1 MHVRI
6 EGTAKHALGKLPKG
20 ELRTKALSGTL
31 TLIIHKRETIFNRQ
45 CDRECVMKRLV
56 LGTVSILSITAAH
69 PAIAADY
76 FGDLRPSYPEQ
87 WQPEETDPLRIEL
100 GVRYWY
106 SIGQQK
112 HSVGGYNQTIDSKSH
127 VGEAFARVLDHE
139 TRSYAEAFGGY
150 GIAHEGTYS
159 TNGGASQTL
168 PAARLG
174 YVGLDF
180 GWLPLGTENV
190 GFGLVT
196 GYLYSNDSPDT
207 GRANFATG
215 SAAFNGVDYSL
226 AGYDSKINNFD
237 IHSFKLGVGAQVDMG
252 GFDISGEAAAI
263 PYSWINGTYGAVQ
276 AAPAGAYNAQG
287 SAVTVNGHGYG
298 ASGKLMVGFK
308 PTENLAIR
316 VGGRASYLTGQYDA
330 TWDEVSVV
338 QPVAPS
344 TTPTVARQ
352 TYIVDNNPFSM
363 LRYGA
368 LLELAGSF

>member
-1 MHVRI
+1 
-6 EGTAKHALGKLPKG
+6 
-20 ELRTKALSGTL
+20 
-31 TLIIHKRETIFNRQ
+31 
-45 CDRECVMKRLV
+45 MKRLV
-56 LGTVSILSITAAH
+56 RGAVSILSIAVAH
-69 PAIAADY
+69 PAISADY
-76 FGDLRPSYPEQ
+76 FGDLRPSYPEE

-112 HSVGGYNQTIDSKSH
+112 HSVGAYRETIDSKSH
-127 VGEAFARVLDHE
+127 VGEAFGRVLDHE
-139 TRSYAEAFGGY
+139 TRSYVEAFGGY
-150 GIAHEGTYS
+150 GIAHEGSYS
-159 TNGGASQTL
+159 VNGGPSTAL

-180 GWLPLGTENV
+180 GWLPLGTENA

-207 GRANFATG
+207 GRASFATG
-215 SAAFNGVDYSL
+215 GTAFNGVDYQLS
-226 AGYDSKINNFD
+226 GFDSEINNFD
-237 IHSFKLGVGAQVDMG
+237 IHSFKLGLGAQVDMG
-252 GFDISGEAAAI
+252 GFDISGEATAI
-263 PYSWINGTYGAVQ
+263 PYSWVNGTYGAVQ
-276 AAPAGAYNAQG
+276 ASSVGPYDSQA
-287 SAVTVNGHGYG
+287 SSVKINGHGYG

-330 TWDEVSVV
+330 TWDEVRVI
-338 QPVAPS
+338 QPTPPS
-344 TTPTVARQ
+344 TTPSVARQ

-368 LLELAGSF
+368 LLEIAGSF